1 MDVSHKLILVP
12 TPIGN
17 LDDISKR
24 AFSALENCD
33 AVYCEDTRVT
43 GKLLAA
49 YSIKKPMFRMD
60 ENLIA
65 RHVESLVERINSGE
79 TICYCSD
86 AGMPGIS
93 DPGSRIVAACR
104 KAGVEVEVL
113 PGANAC
119 LLALVASG
127 FNSTHFFFEGF
138 LPKKKTQK
146 SLRLQE
152 LMALDC
158 PVVVYESPNRVLDT
172 IRAIKEVDSERPVCA
187 ARELT
192 KLYEEVIVLPATQML
207 SAFEKK
213 VENGTCRGEFVL
225 VIEGC
230 PTITN
235 SDSQTE
241 LLDEAREFVNE
252 LVECGVPK
260 HKVRELLIKHF
271 NVSKNKAYELSI

>member
-65 RHVESLVERINSGE
+65 RHVEALVERINSGE

-158 PVVVYESPNRVLDT
+158 PVVVYESP
-172 IRAIKEVDSERPVCA
+172 ERPVCA

-192 KLYEEVIVLPATQML
+192 KLHEEVIVLPATQML

-230 PTITN
+230 STITN